1 TCQTVNLKTVWDG
14 MELSFICHPISK
26 IQKESG
32 KKWMTQMKVALV
44 LMLMMIWRT
53 LRALNFLR
61 H

>member
-32 KKWMTQMKVALV
+32 KKWMTQMKVAWV

-53 LRALNFLR
+53 F
-61 H
+61 